1 MDQDF
6 VAVSPFPNR
15 TARRTF
21 TGQSLEA
28 ERIALRYVT
37 RGPGG
42 PLLAQ
47 VRFGAGSEGAPRRA
61 HGGAVLTVLDE
72 AMGAACWSRGLPV
85 LTARLSAVFRR
96 AVPIDVDL
104 LVETALARETSRII
118 FVTGR
123 LVDAAGGRHPAAGGV
138 YAEAE
143 GSFARLRP
151 DQVKATFGD
160 PPSF

>member
-1 MDQDF
+1 MDQDL
-6 VAVSPFPNR
+6 VDVKPFPDKASR
-15 TARRTF
+15 KSF
-21 TGQSLEA
+21 TGGSLEA

-37 RGPGG
+37 RGAGG
-42 PLLAQ
+42 PLSAL
-47 VRFGAGSEGAPRRA
+47 VRFGAGSEGAPKRV

-72 AMGAACWSRGLPV
+72 AMGAACWVKGMPV
-85 LTARLSAVFRR
+85 LTARISAAFRR
-96 AVPIDVDL
+96 GVPLEADL
-104 LVETALARETSRII
+104 VVETAIVREAARLI

-123 LVDAAGGRHPAAGGV
+123 LVDAAGGL
-138 YAEAE
+138 YAESE

>member
-1 MDQDF
+1 MPEELVD
-6 VAVSPFPNR
+6 VKPFPDKASR
-15 TARRTF
+15 KSF
-21 TGQSLEA
+21 TGGALEA

-37 RGPGG
+37 QGRGGA
-42 PLLAQ
+42 LLAQ
-47 VRFGAGSEGAPRRA
+47 VRFGSGSEGAPKRA

-72 AMGAACWSRGLPV
+72 AMGAACWVKGLPV
-85 LTARLSAVFRR
+85 LTARISAAFRR
-96 AVPIDVDL
+96 GVPLEVDL
-104 LVETALARETSRII
+104 TVETAIVRETPRII

-123 LVDAAGGRHPAAGGV
+123 LVDGRGGL

-151 DQVKATFGD
+151 DQVRATFGD

>member
-1 MDQDF
+1 
-6 VAVSPFPNR
+6 VAHDLVDVKPFPDK
-15 TARRTF
+15 ASRRSF
-21 TGQSLEA
+21 TGESLEA

-42 PLLAQ
+42 PLSAL
-47 VRFGAGSEGAPRRA
+47 VRFGAGSEGAPKRV

-72 AMGAACWSRGLPV
+72 AMGAACWVKGVPV
-85 LTARLSAVFRR
+85 LTARLSAAFRR
-96 AVPIDVDL
+96 GVPLEADL
-104 LVETALARETSRII
+104 TVETAIVRETSRLI
-118 FVTGR
+118 FVSGR
-123 LVDAAGGRHPAAGGV
+123 LVDGAGGV

>member
-1 MDQDF
+1 MAHDLVD
-6 VAVSPFPNR
+6 VKPFPDK
-15 TARRTF
+15 ASRRSF
-21 TGQSLEA
+21 TGESLEA

-42 PLLAQ
+42 PLSAL
-47 VRFGAGSEGAPRRA
+47 VRFGAGSEGAPKRA

-72 AMGAACWSRGLPV
+72 AMGAACWVRGMPV
-85 LTARLSAVFRR
+85 LTARLSAAFRR
-96 AVPIDVDL
+96 GVPLEADL
-104 LVETALARETSRII
+104 VVETAIVRETARLI
-118 FVTGR
+118 FVSGR
-123 LVDAAGGRHPAAGGV
+123 LVDAAGGL

>member
-1 MDQDF
+1 MEPELRD
-6 VAVSPFPNR
+6 VKPFPNQ
-15 TARRTF
+15 TSRRTF
-21 TGQSLEA
+21 TGGTVEA
-28 ERIALRYVT
+28 ERIGLRYVT
-37 RGPGG
+37 RGDGG

-47 VRFGAGSEGAPRRA
+47 VRFGAGSEGAPGRT

-72 AMGAACWSRGLPV
+72 AMGAACWVRGLPV
-85 LTARLSAVFRR
+85 LTARISAAFRR
-96 AVPIDVDL
+96 GVPLNADL
-104 LVETALARETSRII
+104 TVETAIVRESPRII
-118 FVTGR
+118 FVTSR
-123 LVDAAGGRHPAAGGV
+123 LVDAVGGL

>member
-1 MDQDF
+1 MPDDLRD
-6 VAVSPFPNR
+6 VKPFPDKASR
-15 TARRTF
+15 KSF
-21 TGQSLEA
+21 TGGALEA

-37 RGPGG
+37 RGQDG
-42 PLLAQ
+42 PLLAL
-47 VRFGAGSEGAPRRA
+47 VRFGPASEGAPRRA

-72 AMGAACWSRGLPV
+72 AMGAACWVKGMPV
-85 LTARLSAVFRR
+85 LTARLSSAFRR
-96 AVPIDVDL
+96 GVPLEADL
-104 LVETALARETSRII
+104 TVETAIVRETARII

-123 LVDAAGGRHPAAGGV
+123 LVDDKGGL